1 MTNRIDSIINVLN
14 KTFSGGANAKTQP
27 YSGVVI
33 SKSYTNTDAG
43 HLPCSALSATV
54 YACFSTVYFCIVILK
69 P

>member
-14 KTFSGGANAKTQP
+14 KTFNGGANAKTQP

-43 HLPCSALSATV
+43 HLPITLCQPLSTHASPLYISALL
-54 YACFSTVYFCIVILK
+54 Y
-69 P
+69 